1 MRLNVFCGNTRVAR
15 CFQALYFLVFMAI
28 TLFPASLCAQ
38 TDRATLEGT
47 VIDSKGGTI
56 AGARV
61 QITEVETG
69 VGQERVTNEH
79 GFYHIPGIAHG
90 TYAVLVSRDG
100 FQTKLINDV
109 EVQVGDTRTL
119 DVTLAVGTVTERLEV
134 KAESEPYERSDA
146 ASAIVIGTEQIH
158 NLPTNGRNW
167 STLTILAPWAQDDGG
182 GDQRTIR
189 FAGRARD
196 DNNFTFDGVD
206 ATGIQ
211 EQAQKSTT
219 RLQISEDAIAE
230 YRVDSA
236 LYDAEH
242 GSQAGG
248 QVDVVTRS
256 GTNQFHGSI
265 FGYIRNSVFDAREFI
280 DPVPIPA
287 FRLGHFGGTF
297 GGPIKKDKAFFFLS
311 YEGLRQLQNV
321 TTSAAVPDPG
331 LQAAILT
338 NSPVLCPILQA
349 WPWRQSAVAQNQA
362 LGCTAKHVF
371 PDSAFSVDQMPFD
384 PANPDTTGIDA
395 FNSAPTTVI
404 HEDSWL
410 ARFDYTFSKNT
421 TFYARAQ
428 RDIASTTS
436 PLGNALD
443 QQGVFNN
450 PANYIAA
457 IQHTFTP
464 TLFNTFKFGINR
476 SPFHNPQ
483 ICNFPLA
490 VNTDN
495 FEALNNCNTDNE
507 VGTTFSYIDDVVWT
521 HGRHTFKFGI
531 DVRRVRL
538 NQGITADDTITFKS
552 NSDVIDNHIDSLF
565 YRSSW
570 SLHYLR
576 HLFILPYFQDEWKLT
591 PNLTLNMGL
600 RWEYYGV
607 PNEAHNRTTVFDLQ
621 NFQGSCFGTGSA
633 NRAIFSAPAGCP
645 NNPTLLQPN
654 YRNWNPRIGV
664 AWAPSQLGGKTV
676 VRAGFG
682 IYSGAAQNDDENAGL
697 ESDNIRQALTSG
709 INGASPQLS
718 YGPGYLTNPPDFG
731 TTATLELQPRAL
743 FRHRRDLYVEQWGL
757 TIEHELPADMLFR
770 VSYLGT
776 HGVRLFA
783 RNYENLCDQ
792 ALYQSSLGM
801 NCTRPL
807 DPFPVTVL
815 ATGQLASFG
824 DVDVKRDDG
833 GSSYNGLLLSLQRR
847 FSAGLLFQANYT
859 WSHSIND
866 GNVGGGESNAP
877 QNALCVPCERG
888 PSIFDIRHNVV
899 VNAVYQLPFGPSKR
913 YLSSGGAVGKIV
925 GGWQMSGLGTWH
937 TGHPLTVLANIPVS
951 QVPDNNSGPNQRP
964 DVIPGIPLTV
974 TPTAANTFQLIN
986 ANAFT
991 APPVDPNSG
1000 ILTRYGD
1007 EPNGL
1012 IRSPHVWQIDFAL
1025 TKETP
1030 LTERFSLEFGIQVF
1044 NIFNHTQFADPT
1056 NLTLDFNC
1064 TQTAPFACTTAGS
1077 GNFGAINSIN
1087 GHNNNNDTF
1096 FTDNVGTGL
1105 ARQLQL
1111 MVRFKF

>member
-1 MRLNVFCGNTRVAR
+1 MRYGMLAVLLLVCIVDLP
-15 CFQALYFLVFMAI
+15 CFGQV
-28 TLFPASLCAQ
+28 
-38 TDRATLEGT
+38 DRADLEGT
-47 VIDSKGGTI
+47 VTDSSGGGISGAKIIITANATGSEDERTTNQFGYYRFPSI
-56 AGARV
+56 ALGLYSV
-61 QITEVETG
+61 V
-69 VGQERVTNEH
+69 VNH
-79 GFYHIPGIAHG
+79 
-90 TYAVLVSRDG
+90 DG
-100 FQTKLINDV
+100 FKVKRV
-109 EVQVGDTRTL
+109 ENVNVRVGDTRTL
-119 DVTLAVGTVTERLEV
+119 DIVLELGTREETITVQAQAT
-134 KAESEPYERSDA
+134 PYERSTA
-146 ASAIVIGTEQIH
+146 ESSIVIGQEQID

-167 STLTILAPWAQDDGG
+167 STLTVLAPWAQDDGG

-236 LYDAEH
+236 LYDAQY

-248 QVDVVTRS
+248 QVDVVTKS
-256 GTNQFHGSI
+256 GTNQYHGSV

-287 FRLGHFGGTF
+287 FRLGQFGGTF

-321 TTSAAVPDPG
+321 TTTAAVPDPA

-338 NSPVLCPILQA
+338 QSPVLCPILQS
-349 WPWRQSAVAQNQA
+349 WPWRQSAVSQNQA
-362 LGCTAKHVF
+362 LGCSARHVF
-371 PDSAFSVDQMPFD
+371 PDSTFSDGTPFD
-384 PANPDTTGIDA
+384 PTNPATTGIDT
-395 FNSAPTTVI
+395 FNSAPTTII

-428 RDIASTTS
+428 RDIASTTA

-443 QQGVFNN
+443 QQGVFNH

-457 IQHTFTP
+457 LLHAFTP
-464 TLFNTFKFGINR
+464 ALFNTFKFGINR

-483 ICNFPLA
+483 ICIFPLA

-507 VGTTFSYIDDVVWT
+507 VGTTFSFIDDVVWT
-521 HGRHTFKFGI
+521 HGRHTFKTGI
-531 DVRRVRL
+531 EVRRVQL
-538 NQGITADDTITFKS
+538 NQGITADNAITFKDNLS
-552 NSDVIDNHIDSLF
+552 VINNMIDNLA
-565 YRSSW
+565 YRSTW

-576 HLFILPYFQDEWKLT
+576 KTFVLPYFQDEWKLA

-607 PNEAHNRTTVFDLQ
+607 PSEAHNSTTVFDLQ
-621 NFQGSCFGTGSA
+621 NFQGSCYGSGSA
-633 NRAIFSAPAGCP
+633 SRAIFSEPANCP
-645 NNPTLLQPN
+645 NNPSITTPN

-664 AWAPSQLGGKTV
+664 AWAPSALKGKTV

-682 IYSGAAQNDDENAGL
+682 IYSGASQNDDENAAL
-697 ESDNIRQALTSG
+697 ESDNIRQMLSSG
-709 INGASPQLS
+709 VGGAPPQLQF
-718 YGPGYLTNPPDFG
+718 GPGYLANPPDFG
-731 TTATLELQPRAL
+731 ATSTLQLAPRAL
-743 FRHRRDLYVEQWGL
+743 FRHRRDLYAEDWGL
-757 TIEHELPADMLFR
+757 TIEHELPANMLFR
-770 VSYLGT
+770 ASYLGT
-776 HGVRLFA
+776 QGVRLFA

-792 ALYQSSLGM
+792 TLYQSSGGA

-815 ATGQLASFG
+815 ATGELASFG
-824 DVDVKRDDG
+824 DVDVKRDN
-833 GSSYNGLLLSLQRR
+833 GSSSYQGLLISLQRR
-847 FSAGLLFQANYT
+847 FSNGLLFQGNYT
-859 WSHSIND
+859 YSHSIND

-899 VNAVYQLPFGPSKR
+899 VNSIYQLPFGPNKK
-913 YLSSGGAVGKIV
+913 YLTSGGAVGKIV
-925 GGWQMSGLGTWH
+925 GGWQMSGIGTWH
-937 TGHPLTVLANIPVS
+937 TGHPLTVLASVPVS

-964 DVIPGIPLTV
+964 DVIPGVPLTM
-974 TPTAANTFQLIN
+974 TPTAANNFQLIN
-986 ANAFT
+986 PDAFA
-991 APPVDPNSG
+991 APPIDPNSS
-1000 ILTRYGD
+1000 ILVRYGN

-1012 IRSPHVWQIDFAL
+1012 IRTLNVWQIDFAL
-1025 TKETP
+1025 IKETP
-1030 LTERFSLEFGIQVF
+1030 ITERFSLEFGIQVF

-1064 TQTAPFACTTAGS
+1064 NSSAPFACTTAGS
-1077 GNFGAINSIN
+1077 GTFGQINSIN

-1105 ARQLQL
+1105 ARQLQFML
-1111 MVRFKF
+1111 RFKF